1 MSKIKAGTY
10 RFNDATI
17 ASKLEQIANNQ
28 QRIYQA
34 GYTKGKAEGGGIVD
48 IPIYTGEVEVRNNGK
63 AS

>member
-10 RFNDATI
+10 RFNDDATI
-17 ASKLEQIANNQ
+17 AAKLERIAENQ

-48 IPIYTGEVEVRNNGK
+48 IPIYTGEVEVV
-63 AS
+63 